1 MFVISSIPQA
11 TLNLSGIVYVR
22 EKMSLQTLKSGN
34 MIVEINHSDENVY
47 FGTVCF
53 TGTKLR
59 WKEPYVR
66 YKHFKSSY
74 R

>member
-1 MFVISSIPQA
+1 MSSIPQA
-11 TLNLSGIVYVR
+11 TLNLQELVYVR
-22 EKMSLQTLKSGN
+22 VKMSLQTLKSGN
-34 MIVEINHSDENVY
+34 MIMEINHSYENAY

-66 YKHFKSSY
+66 YKHFKSSD

>member
-1 MFVISSIPQA
+1 MWE
-11 TLNLSGIVYVR
+11 G
-22 EKMSLQTLKSGN
+22 KMSLQTLKSGN

-66 YKHFKSSY
+66 YKHFKSSD